1 MVVTWLSRAVLS
13 AFEMDSTL
21 ITEGFLEEAGFF
33 FFFFYGGSF
42 WFSLNSEDALS
53 TLGTS

>member
-33 FFFFYGGSF
+33 FFFYGGSF

>member
-21 ITEGFLEEAGFF
+21 ITEGFSEEAGFF
-33 FFFFYGGSF
+33 FFYGGPF
-42 WFSLNSEDALS
+42 WFSLDSEDALS